1 MTLQVTLAQLIDI
14 LAAQPLFIPSEKLQQ
29 GVQGITTDTRSL
41 KAGEI
46 FLALQGEQFDGHRFV
61 EMALQQGAIATIVD
75 HPLDT
80 PLPQLQ
86 VQDTLKAYQRLGQWW
101 RQQFQIPIIA
111 ITGSVG
117 KTTTKELVAA
127 VLGTAGSVLKTA
139 ANYNNEIGVPKTLLE
154 LTADH
159 DYGVIEMGMRGSG
172 EIAELTQIACPDIGV
187 ITNVGTAHIGR
198 LGSREAIANAKCE
211 LLAQMPSE
219 SLAILNADNSLL
231 IETAK
236 TVWDGPLITYGLESG
251 ELQGTLVDAQT
262 LVVEG
267 MEFPLPL
274 PGQHNALNYLAA
286 LAIARHLHLDL
297 TPLQAGLTLELP
309 PGRAR
314 KLVLPQD
321 VIILDE
327 TYNAG
332 LESMQAALQLL
343 AQTPGQRHI
352 AVLGPMKELG
362 DYAPQL
368 HRQVGQLV
376 EQLHLDQL
384 LILDTGSEGAAL
396 ATGANSVPTE
406 QFTNHQDL
414 IDYLQVHIQRGDR
427 LLFKASHSVGL
438 NRVVDGISQLKA

>member
-1 MTLQVTLAQLIDI
+1 MTLQATLAQLIDI
-14 LAAQPLFIPSEKLQQ
+14 LSAQSLFIPAEKLQQ
-29 GVQGITTDTRSL
+29 EVKGVTTDTRSL
-41 KAGEI
+41 KTGEI
-46 FLALQGEQFDGHRFV
+46 FLALRGEQFDGHRFV
-61 EMALQQGAIATIVD
+61 EIAMQQGAIATIVD
-75 HPLDT
+75 YPLDI
-80 PLPQLQ
+80 PIPQLQ

-127 VLGTAGSVLKTA
+127 VLGSAGSVLKTA

-154 LTADH
+154 LRADH
-159 DYGVIEMGMRGSG
+159 DYAVIEMGMRASG

-211 LLAQMPSE
+211 LLAQMPAE

-236 TVWDGPLITYGLESG
+236 TVWNGSLITYGLESG
-251 ELQGTLVDAQT
+251 DLQGTLVNPQT
-262 LVVEG
+262 LLVEG
-267 MEFPLPL
+267 MEFSLPL
-274 PGQHNALNYLAA
+274 SGTHNVLNYLAA
-286 LAIARHLHLDL
+286 LAIARHLHIDL
-297 TPLQAGLTLELP
+297 APLQAGLTLQLP
-309 PGRAR
+309 PGRSR
-314 KLVLPQD
+314 KLVLPKD
-321 VIILDE
+321 VILLDE

-376 EQLHLDQL
+376 EQLQLDQL
-384 LILDTGSEGAAL
+384 LILDTGSEGTAL
-396 ATGANSVPTE
+396 AAGANSVPTE
-406 QFTNHQDL
+406 QFADHQDL
-414 IDYLQVHIQRGDR
+414 IDYLQIHIQGGDR

-438 NRVVDGISQLKA
+438 DRVVDGITQFKA